1 MKRVCSSAAMI
12 LFLFS
17 VSYSIGFQHG
27 VFRSQSTQG
36 APWQGTATITKEHY
50 DITVYPDYLDVE
62 MEWVF
67 EVGGNKPD
75 SFTNALEIVGNINL
89 VEKSTVVGMLTWH
102 KGKIL
107 KGKLKTDSVAREQYE
122 NVVDRSSVRPMPPRD
137 PVLLEY
143 GWGIDNYDISIFPVE
158 FNGTK
163 KVRIRYVIPAFSIN
177 GTNKI
182 LYPYAFTQNAT
193 VDIKKGS
200 GTQGYIIETDLSKKQ
215 FSNSEPVVLGNEYS
229 LQAYGGTAGQRIT
242 YVVPVLSNMGNG
254 STIYS
259 GSFSTPSFSGQM
271 YHVTTMSGK
280 QALRYASISE
290 DYVILWRWNHPKIL
304 IKYARQIV
312 EQSLMLKEFLST
324 LESKGK
330 RAALVISKEGGENI
344 TFHLDKKGGAEFK
357 RMIKYLDSLGKQAV
371 LDPPM
376 SPTNKNIINNYD
388 IAQGMKEFENAIKA
402 AMELFDKES
411 VTLKHILILTAGPQ
425 LVFTSSNIPAITIPA
440 GTDISMFYNYIDD
453 RNAGQSVFVNQYYWP
468 GINLV
473 NVVNRY
479 DAGLSVYATV
489 SNGKDSSRILASAPS
504 PQTCNSCT
512 GPVTEMH
519 LYSKSPLLAKIKWSI
534 YNKDSLLLSYNES
547 PGFLNLEDG
556 MQYARLIGSSRH
568 LVPLADKMPSSLA
581 STLGFIDKKYS
592 LVALEE
598 DSLPG
603 SVASR
608 YEQSGVPVLDPSEIY
623 ASADERSDMPVG
635 EWLKANPPV
644 PMVQNIYPFS
654 IVRVLPGAIVILDVA
669 LPSDKKAASD
679 VAAGFAPPQA
689 SSIYTLS
696 SSFPDY
702 TEALSVRDEK
712 QKTFSRPGTIPFIYK
727 NGTIV
732 IELSK
737 FGISGNE
744 AVQIAL
750 YDCAGRIVGK
760 WNSSVSKN
768 CLTINM
774 NTFAHGTYML
784 RVSSRSTGSLQKLVV
799 R

>member
-1 MKRVCSSAAMI
+1 MKRVCYSAAMI

-17 VSYSIGFQHG
+17 SSYPIGFQHG
-27 VFRSQSTQG
+27 LFRSQSTQG

-62 MEWVF
+62 LEWVF
-67 EVGGNKPD
+67 EVGGTKPD
-75 SFTNALEIVGNINL
+75 SFANALEIVGNINL
-89 VEKSTVVGMLTWH
+89 VEKSAVIGMLTWH

-107 KGKLKTDSVAREQYE
+107 KGKLKTDSIAREQYE
-122 NVVDRSSVRPMPPRD
+122 DVVDRSSVRPMPPRD

-143 GWGIDNYDISIFPVE
+143 GWGNDNYDISIFPVE

-163 KVRIRYVIPAFSIN
+163 KVRIRYLIPAFSIN

-193 VDIKKGS
+193 VDIKNGS
-200 GTQGYIIETDLSKKQ
+200 GIQGYIIETNLSKKL
-215 FSNSEPVVLGNEYS
+215 FSNSDPVELGKEYS
-229 LQAYGGTAGQRIT
+229 LEAYSGSGGQRIT
-242 YVVPVLSNMGNG
+242 YIVPVLSNMENG
-254 STIYS
+254 STVYCS
-259 GSFSTPSFSGQM
+259 SFSAPSFSGQM
-271 YHVTTMSGK
+271 YHVSTMSAK
-280 QALRYASISE
+280 EALRYSSFSE

-304 IKYARQIV
+304 VKYARQIV

-324 LESKGK
+324 LESKRK

-344 TFHLDKKGGAEFK
+344 TFHLDKKGGTEFR
-357 RMIKYLDSLGKQAV
+357 RMISYLDSLDKQAV
-371 LDPPM
+371 IDPPV
-376 SPTNKNIINNYD
+376 SSTNKSTINNYD

-411 VTLKHILILTAGPQ
+411 LSLKHILILTAGPQ
-425 LVFTSSNIPAITIPA
+425 LVFTSQNIPAITLPA
-440 GTDISMFYNYIDD
+440 GTDISMFYNYINDQ
-453 RNAGQSVFVNQYYWP
+453 NAGSSVFLNQYYWP
-468 GINLV
+468 GINLLD
-473 NVVNRY
+473 VVNRY
-479 DAGLSVYATV
+479 DAAFSVYATV
-489 SNGKDSSRILASAPS
+489 SNGKDSSRVLVSAPS

-519 LYSKSPLLAKIKWSI
+519 LYSKNPLFAKINWSI

-547 PGFLNLEDG
+547 PRIVNLENG

-608 YEQSGVPVLDPSEIY
+608 YELSGVPVLDPSEIF
-623 ASADERSDMPVG
+623 ASSDERSDMPVG
-635 EWLKANPPV
+635 EWLKINPPV
-644 PMVQNIYPFS
+644 PIVQNLYALP
-654 IVRVLPGAIVILDVA
+654 RVLPGAIVVFDVA
-669 LPSDKKAASD
+669 LPSEKKGVPD
-679 VAAGFAPPQA
+679 VLAGFVPPQA
-689 SSIYTLS
+689 PAIYTLS

-702 TEALSVRDEK
+702 TEAISVRDEK
-712 QKTFSRPGTIPFIYK
+712 QKTFSRPGTIPFLYK
-727 NGTIV
+727 NGTII

-737 FGISGNE
+737 FRLSANE
-744 AVQIAL
+744 AIQITL
-750 YDCAGRIVGK
+750 YDCAGRIIGK
-760 WNSSVSKN
+760 WNSIVSQN
-768 CLTINM
+768 SLTINM
-774 NTFAHGTYML
+774 NTFALGTYML
-784 RVSSRSTGSLQKLVV
+784 RVYSKPTGSLHKLVV